1 MTQLA
6 TYSPE
11 EINILVAGIV
21 PLTGLAAG
29 SFLTISKNTQPFTAQ
44 RTSDGDVARIYH
56 NDNTYSISITLH
68 QGSDDN
74 EILNKLSSFD
84 KTTLK
89 GKFPLLI
96 KDLIGTSFFYS
107 TTTWIENEPDQEF
120 GDTLGTRTW
129 VLRSSQAI
137 TNIGGNAAPSGA
149 LEDILN
155 ILAATAPIFG
165 DIFNEL

>member
-11 EINILVAGIV
+11 EINILVAGVV

-29 SFLTISKNTQPFTAQ
+29 SFLTISKNLQPFVTQ
-44 RTSDGDVARIYH
+44 RTSDGDVARLLN

-68 QGSDDN
+68 QGSEDN
-74 EILNKLSSFD
+74 EILTKLSLLD
-84 KTTLK
+84 KTSLK
-89 GKFPLLI
+89 GIFPLFI
-96 KDLIGTSFFYS
+96 KDLIGTTFFYS
-107 TTTWIENEPDQEF
+107 SSTWIESEPDQEF
-120 GDTLGTRTW
+120 SDTLGTLTW

-137 TNIGGNAAPSGA
+137 TNIGSNVAPSGL

-155 ILAATAPIFG
+155 TLAASAPVFAEVISG
-165 DIFNEL
+165 I